1 MSNLSD
7 RIIKKPKIYF
17 LDTGLCS
24 FLSHIP
30 TAEILEKSAFAG
42 AFYETYVISEIIK
55 SYYNSSKDYKREIYY
70 YRDKEQKEVDL
81 IIETFEGIYPIEIKK
96 GINSVS
102 IKKNFDFLQKYN
114 KKNLMD

>member
-1 MSNLSD
+1 MLKQLTITVKEWINISD

-24 FLSHIP
+24 YLPRIP

-55 SYYNSSKDYKREIYY
+55 SYFAFLNFSKA
-70 YRDKEQKEVDL
+70 L
-81 IIETFEGIYPIEIKK
+81 IGFVAVET
-96 GINSVS
+96 
-102 IKKNFDFLQKYN
+102 L
-114 KKNLMD
+114 